1 VAIAVVVGAG
11 SGLGAVAFR
20 YLIYF
25 FTWLATGHV
34 QFGQRGRVP
43 SSHLPRLGLAFFVVI
58 PVIGGLIYGPLIY
71 RYARPLERL
80 RYDASHSRSVR
91 HPLRRALTVLPR

>member
-1 VAIAVVVGAG
+1 MTGGIQAPAPQALRWTGRASGWLRGSRGGLLAVALVVGAG

-34 QFGQRGRVP
+34 QFGQQGRVGSAHFP
-43 SSHLPRLGLAFFVVI
+43 GSAWGSS
-58 PVIGGLIYGPLIY
+58 
-71 RYARPLERL
+71 
-80 RYDASHSRSVR
+80 
-91 HPLRRALTVLPR
+91 